1 MQRANPKAQQR
12 GKSGVLVAGLGA
24 AFVAAGLTFALMS
37 GSSTAPSSPSVETT
51 APVQTAMQV
60 QPAPAQA
67 PAPVQLAPPV
77 QTAPPPQAPPI
88 AQAPP
93 PQDKSCT
100 RSPLVEYAYVENG
113 GSGVVRFREGD
124 YVSPWITLSSQQ
136 QSIPFPTLRR
146 DTYFKESIII
156 EGQGTNLVLGAD
168 GDHFQVPRVDGTYS
182 YTMEWAPM
190 KCPGQ

>member
-1 MQRANPKAQQR
+1 MQQTNPKAQQR
-12 GKSGVLVAGLGA
+12 GKSSALVAGVGA
-24 AFVAAGLTFALMS
+24 AFIAAGITFALTS
-37 GSSTAPSSPSVETT
+37 GSSTSPSSTSVQAA

-60 QPAPAQA
+60 QAPQA
-67 PAPVQLAPPV
+67 PAPVQVAPPV
-77 QTAPPPQAPPI
+77 QTAPPLQAPPI
-88 AQAPP
+88 TQIAP

-146 DTYFKESIII
+146 DTFFKESIII
-156 EGQGTNLVLGAD
+156 EGQATNIVLGAD

>member
-1 MQRANPKAQQR
+1 MQQTNPKVQQR

-24 AFVAAGLTFALMS
+24 AFVAAGITFALMA
-37 GSSTAPSSPSVETT
+37 GSSTAPPSTSAQPT

-60 QPAPAQA
+60 QPAQA

-77 QTAPPPQAPPI
+77 QTSPPLQAPP
-88 AQAPP
+88 ATQAAP

-156 EGQGTNLVLGAD
+156 EGQATNIVLGAD